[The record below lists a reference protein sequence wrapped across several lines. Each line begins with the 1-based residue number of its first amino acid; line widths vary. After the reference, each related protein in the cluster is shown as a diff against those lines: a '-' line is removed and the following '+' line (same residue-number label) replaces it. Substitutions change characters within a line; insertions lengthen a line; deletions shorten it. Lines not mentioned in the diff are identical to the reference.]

1 MTAKST
7 KLTVS
12 EIGRRIHN
20 IRGHRVMLDSD
31 LAELYGVETKALTR
45 AMKRNAGRFPE
56 DFVFQLDKEEYANL
70 RYQIGASKKWGGRR
84 YMPYVFTEHGA
95 IMLASVLNSERAIET
110 SIFVVRAFVR
120 MREIL
125 TVHKEL
131 ARKVSELERR
141 VTGHDEDIKTLVA
154 AIRQLMQP
162 PSPKKRRIGYKH
174 GNK

>member
-1 MTAKST
+1 
-7 KLTVS
+7 
-12 EIGRRIHN
+12 
-20 IRGHRVMLDSD
+20 
-31 LAELYGVETKALTR
+31 
-45 AMKRNAGRFPE
+45 
-56 DFVFQLDKEEYANL
+56 
-70 RYQIGASKKWGGRR
+70 
-84 YMPYVFTEHGA
+84 
-95 IMLASVLNSERAIET
+95 MLASVLNSERAIET

-131 ARKVSELERR
+131 ARKITEIERR
-141 VTGHDEDIKTLVA
+141 VTGHDEDVKALIA